1 MKPLAAV
8 FAICLAVAACERE
21 APPPAPT
28 PAPATNTPVAA
39 EPQESRTLAAV
50 RRRGT
55 LRCGVNPGLAGFAL
69 RDSQGGWRGFDADF
83 CRALAAAVLGDARKV
98 TFVPLDNGQR
108 IAALRDG
115 EVDVLARNTSW
126 TFSRDVGDG
135 VEFAGVSYFDGQ
147 GFLAPRSLNLQSA
160 AELSGAKICVQSG
173 STSELNV
180 ADWFKARELNYTL
193 AAYPAEARAR
203 EAYQTEQC
211 DVITSDISTL
221 ASARSLLSNPQQH
234 VILPEVISKEPLGP
248 VVRQGDDGWTD
259 IVRWT
264 LNALI
269 LAEELGVT
277 SKNAAQLRK
286 ESVNPEVRRLL
297 GAEGGF
303 GRMLGLQDDWALRA
317 IRAVG
322 NYGEVFDRNL
332 GPDSA
337 LRLDRGQNALWN
349 APRPG
354 LLYAPPM
361 R

>member
-1 MKPLAAV
+1 MKRLTAVLALCLAA
-8 FAICLAVAACERE
+8 AACEQE
-21 APPPAPT
+21 TTSPPPAL
-28 PAPATNTPVAA
+28 APKIEA
-39 EPQESRTLAAV
+39 EIPKEPKDSPTLASV
-50 RRRGT
+50 RQRDS

-69 RDSQGGWRGFDADF
+69 RDSRGEWRGFDADF

-98 TFVPLDNGQR
+98 TFVPLTNTER
-108 IAALRDG
+108 IEALKSG
-115 EVDVLARNTSW
+115 KVDVLARNTSW
-126 TFSRDVGDG
+126 TFRHDVGDG
-135 VEFAGVSYFDGQ
+135 VEFAGVSYYDGQ

-160 AELSGAKICVQSG
+160 SELSGAKICVQSG

-180 ADWFKARELNYTL
+180 ADWFRARQLNFTL
-193 AAYPAEARAR
+193 AKYPTEERTR
-203 EAYQTEQC
+203 QAYQTEQC
-211 DVITSDISTL
+211 DVITADISTL
-221 ASARSLLSNPQQH
+221 ASARSQLNNPQQH
-234 VILPEVISKEPLGP
+234 ALLPDVISKEPLGP
-248 VVRQGDDGWTD
+248 VVRQGDDRWAD

-269 LAEELGVT
+269 LAEELQVT
-277 SKNAAQLRK
+277 SENAAELRK
-286 ESVNPEVRRLL
+286 ESAHPEVRRLL

-303 GRMLGLQDDWALRA
+303 GQMLGLNDDWAYRA

-322 NYGEVFDRNL
+322 NYGEVFNEHL

-337 LRLDRGQNALWN
+337 LRLERGQNALWN

>member
-1 MKPLAAV
+1 MKRLAA
-8 FAICLAVAACERE
+8 LALVLAMAACERD
-21 APPPAPT
+21 ATPT
-28 PAPATNTPVAA
+28 PSPSAQPKEPVLAPDRDSP
-39 EPQESRTLAAV
+39 TLAAV
-50 RRRGT
+50 RARGR

-69 RDSQGGWRGFDADF
+69 PDNRGSWRGFDADF
-83 CRALAAAVLGDARKV
+83 CRALAAAVLGDANRV
-98 TFVPLDNGQR
+98 IFVPLTNER
-108 IAALRDG
+108 RLAALKAG

-126 TFSRDVGDG
+126 TFSRDAGEG
-135 VEFAGVSYFDGQ
+135 VDFAGVSYFDGQ

-180 ADWFKARELNYTL
+180 ADWFRARSLNYTL
-193 AAYPAEARAR
+193 AAFPTEARAR
-203 EAYQTEQC
+203 EAYQAEQC

-221 ASARSLLSNPQQH
+221 ASARSLLNNPPAH
-234 VILPEVISKEPLGP
+234 VLLPEVISKEPLGP
-248 VVRQGDDGWTD
+248 VVRQGDAGWTD

-277 SKNAAQLRK
+277 AKNATQLRK
-286 ESVNPEVRRLL
+286 ESADPQVRRLL

-303 GRMLGLQDDWALRA
+303 GRMLGLSDDWALRA
-317 IRAVG
+317 IKATG
-322 NYGEVFDRNL
+322 NYGEMFNRHL

-337 LRLDRGQNALWN
+337 LRLERGQNALWN
-349 APRPG
+349 AEEPG
-354 LLYAPPM
+354 LIYAPPM